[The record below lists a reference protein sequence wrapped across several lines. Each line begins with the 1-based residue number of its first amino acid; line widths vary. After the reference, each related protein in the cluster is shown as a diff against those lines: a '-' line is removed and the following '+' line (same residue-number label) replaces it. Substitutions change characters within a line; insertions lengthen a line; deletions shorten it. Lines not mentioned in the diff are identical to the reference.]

1 MSAEH
6 PFIDLT
12 SVIYG
17 ESVKRFIMLSSSG
30 LYFKEL
36 PLYSSESVIKN
47 SLSPNDCRAISSSSI
62 EARNVAALIS
72 KIPENPNDIKVKITF
87 LWFRIKPILAKFSGV
102 SFLLNFLV
110 FNFSFS
116 VVVDMRTASMGEMLA
131 AILIGLRID
140 RTTDNSVNMEITTI
154 IANVLSQFQPLGTST
169 YPIKQPTTIPNGIEV
184 RDNCQLSLFTMR
196 LICFWVMPITLKRPY
211 SLTFP
216 TTEI

>member
-1 MSAEH
+1 M
-6 PFIDLT
+6 
-12 SVIYG
+12 
-17 ESVKRFIMLSSSG
+17 
-30 LYFKEL
+30 
-36 PLYSSESVIKN
+36 
-47 SLSPNDCRAISSSSI
+47 
-62 EARNVAALIS
+62 
-72 KIPENPNDIKVKITF
+72 
-87 LWFRIKPILAKFSGV
+87 
-102 SFLLNFLV
+102 

-196 LICFWVMPITLKRPY
+196 LICFGSCQLPLNGHIL
-211 SLTFP
+211 
-216 TTEI
+216 